1 MERTKNIF
9 RINFHQDEMNFI
21 DGMLAII
28 FYFFYMALIY
38 LFGLLKL
45 KTDLYFNL
53 SQYFTNKY
61 FYKFLFYIPL
71 TIISIAPIIITVYI
85 RKQSLSTLGFIRTNT
100 LKSILLGVLF
110 ALPFTSIDIIYGI
123 THNYRLINM
132 EDALWTFLYFLIC
145 IAFVEELTFRGFI
158 QTRIRGI
165 IKNKWLSIIIVGL
178 MFAIMHIPFQMLKAK
193 LPLIPFIQMDLG
205 HLISTSILHIYFVY
219 IYTRHNN
226 IIAPTIAH
234 ALVGFVPYIF

>member
-1 MERTKNIF
+1 
-9 RINFHQDEMNFI
+9 
-21 DGMLAII
+21 
-28 FYFFYMALIY
+28 
-38 LFGLLKL
+38 
-45 KTDLYFNL
+45 
-53 SQYFTNKY
+53 
-61 FYKFLFYIPL
+61 
-71 TIISIAPIIITVYI
+71 
-85 RKQSLSTLGFIRTNT
+85 
-100 LKSILLGVLF
+100 
-110 ALPFTSIDIIYGI
+110 
-123 THNYRLINM
+123 M

-145 IAFVEELTFRGFI
+145 IAFVDELTFRGFI